1 MSFSS
6 RHSCLA
12 KAGQDSGLQDSRA
25 DHKSKACS
33 LLHRQ
38 RESLVPQD
46 MRSPLP
52 QANESSRITVTSL
65 LSSASYKERPESL
78 ANSYLKRDLFDPSE
92 DSQNGEGH

>member
-1 MSFSS
+1 MSCSS

-12 KAGQDSGLQDSRA
+12 KAGQDAGLQDSRA
-25 DHKSKACS
+25 DKSKACS
-33 LLHRQ
+33 LLRRR

-46 MRSPLP
+46 TRSPLP

-78 ANSYLKRDLFDPSE
+78 ANSYLKRDVFDPSE